1 MFAAKVLNMTNHF
14 EKSNQVFFHIYDHM
28 LEQDQDRIFWIG
40 LAVEE
45 LILV

>member
-14 EKSNQVFFHIYDHM
+14 EKSNEVFYHTYDHT
-28 LEQDQDRIFWIG
+28 LEQDQDKIFSIG